1 MTKVQKGATICDR
14 ASILGMSKEDKIK
27 KIFELEMRMRNFS
40 DKIEN
45 KTERLK
51 ELRKSLPDKF
61 QVTDSFGNKV
71 GNIAYSI
78 SEIEGYTIK
87 ELKSFSKYGS
97 KGKNGIKNP
106 IDGWV
111 SSVEN
116 PAYSNYV
123 LKVNSDNEIDDVNGF
138 LRNNDTEYKILE
150 YYNQVFKSNYEIRG
164 KILIVSEREICP
176 SCDNVIKA
184 FSKDYKNIEITLVD
198 ESGKTY
204 IVKDGKVKYKE
215 G

>member
-27 KIFELEMRMRNFS
+27 KIFELEMRMKNFS

-116 PAYSNYV
+116 PVYSNYV

-184 FSKDYKNIEITLVD
+184 FSKDYKNIEITLVNA
-198 ESGKTY
+198 SGKTY
-204 IVKDGKVKYKE
+204 IVKAGEVKYKE